1 MDVLKLINNLLY
13 RECSSCIPLGLKG
26 GKLGIAIFWALYSEK
41 VMNASCRKRATRI
54 LNDIIVNIELLSDS
68 FLSGKMGFG
77 WGMFFLINRGILSLD
92 SEMQN
97 LLNYISRLSSYS
109 LDGHPFQLSLDDCL
123 FSKGI
128 CKLKQRTCYE
138 NISRYIIDEELI
150 VFVDECENLLSCK
163 IEKIYTPEQLT
174 LQELNSLLYF
184 LKEIKSRK
192 IFPFKANLLI
202 SRIEELYNK
211 KKITFDSFI
220 RGILTAMVIIGILYL
235 VNRLSGVLLPFFIA
249 WLIAYLTYPMVIFF
263 QNKLRL
269 RNRVISI
276 LVVLLVLLSII
287 TLAFVG
293 LVPPIIEEFGKLKEL
308 LTAYFI
314 EGSKQAAIPGTVANF
329 IKEHIDMLKIHEAL
343 NESNFANTMRNVL
356 PQVWALLTQ
365 SVNIVFSVFTSFIIL
380 LYTFFILLDYEA
392 IARGWIK
399 LIPARHREMTVH
411 IVTDVQDGMNK
422 YFRGQAFVAFCV
434 GILFSIGFLIIDFPL
449 AIGFGLFIGLLNMV
463 PYLQLIAF
471 IPTVLLA
478 LLKAADTGEN
488 FWWIL
493 FCAFL
498 VFCIVQII
506 QDGLIVPKVMGKITG
521 LNPAIILLSLSV
533 WGALMGI
540 VGMIIAL
547 PCTSLMLSYYQRYIR
562 IKEKEFSGGIEHSD
576 FQHKENSNEK

>member
-1 MDVLKLINNLLY
+1 MI
-13 RECSSCIPLGLKG
+13 
-26 GKLGIAIFWALYSEK
+26 
-41 VMNASCRKRATRI
+41 
-54 LNDIIVNIELLSDS
+54 
-68 FLSGKMGFG
+68 
-77 WGMFFLINRGILSLD
+77 
-92 SEMQN
+92 Q
-97 LLNYISRLSSYS
+97 
-109 LDGHPFQLSLDDCL
+109 
-123 FSKGI
+123 
-128 CKLKQRTCYE
+128 
-138 NISRYIIDEELI
+138 
-150 VFVDECENLLSCK
+150 
-163 IEKIYTPEQLT
+163 
-174 LQELNSLLYF
+174 
-184 LKEIKSRK
+184 
-192 IFPFKANLLI
+192 
-202 SRIEELYNK
+202 

-249 WLIAYLTYPMVIFF
+249 WLIAYLIYPMVIFF

-329 IKEHIDMLKIHEAL
+329 IKEHIDMLRIHEAL

-478 LLKAADTGEN
+478 LLKAADTGEGKEKLQYYIDDYTRRSDCTESYGKN
-488 FWWIL
+488 HRIESCYHFIIPL
-493 FCAFL
+493 RLGSINGNCRYDYRFALYQLDAFL
-498 VFCIVQII
+498 
-506 QDGLIVPKVMGKITG
+506 LSKIHT
-521 LNPAIILLSLSV
+521 NK
-533 WGALMGI
+533 
-540 VGMIIAL
+540 
-547 PCTSLMLSYYQRYIR
+547 RKR
-562 IKEKEFSGGIEHSD
+562 IFRRD
-576 FQHKENSNEK
+576 RTY